1 MLGPVIMK
9 LQEAHGF
16 TVVIDPVMSN
26 VFFYDRSTDIT
37 DDVIQELQQQSLP
50 PAENIQTDT
59 PTP

>member
-1 MLGPVIMK
+1 
-9 LQEAHGF
+9 
-16 TVVIDPVMSN
+16 MSN